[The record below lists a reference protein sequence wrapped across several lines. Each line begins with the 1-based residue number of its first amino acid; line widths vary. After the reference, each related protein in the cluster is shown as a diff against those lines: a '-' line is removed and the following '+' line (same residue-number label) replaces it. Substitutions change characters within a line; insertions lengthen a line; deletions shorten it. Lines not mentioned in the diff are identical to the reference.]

1 LKLRDIARTINA
13 NLKGDPD
20 LEIAGVAPLE
30 SGGPDQICLYLGGK
44 YKKDLA
50 RTGSRALVVAPGM
63 LAEGF
68 SLLEIERPRLRYIE
82 VIRLFHVEERRIGI
96 HPRAVV
102 SPTASLG
109 EGVFIGANAFI
120 GDGVRVGDGT
130 EIHENTVIYGA
141 AAVGRRCRIWAS
153 VVIREGTVIGD
164 NVIIHPGAV
173 LGADGFGFEPDE
185 KGVYRKIPQVGRV
198 VIEDDVEIGAN
209 TCIDRA
215 ALGETR
221 IGRGV
226 KIDNLCQF
234 GHNVRVG
241 PDTVISGMVGISGSV
256 NVGRRVV
263 MGGGCAVA
271 DHVNIGDGVMMAGRT
286 GVLGDVPPGSVI
298 GGAPHTDL
306 KTFMKAMAILYRQA
320 RKGHTAGEG
329 R

>member
-1 LKLRDIARTINA
+1 MKLRDIALTINA
-13 NLKGDPD
+13 TLKGDPD
-20 LEIAGVAPLE
+20 LEITGVAPLE
-30 SGGPDQICLYLGGK
+30 SAGPEHICLYLGGK

-50 RTGSRALVVAPGM
+50 RTRALALVVAPGKS
-63 LAEGF
+63 AEGF
-68 SLLEIERPRLRYIE
+68 SLLETERPRLRYIE
-82 VIRLFHVEERRIGI
+82 VIRLFHPEERRSGI

-109 EGVFIGANAFI
+109 EGVFVGANAFI
-120 GDGVRVGDGT
+120 GEGARVGGGT
-130 EIHENTVIYGA
+130 EIHANAVVYGGAVI
-141 AAVGRRCRIWAS
+141 GRRCRIWAS

-164 NVIIHPGAV
+164 NVVIHPGAV

-185 KGVYRKIPQVGRV
+185 KGVYHKIPQVGRV

-241 PDTVISGMVGISGSV
+241 ADTVISGMVGISGSV
-256 NVGRRVV
+256 NIGRRVV
-263 MGGGCAVA
+263 MGGGSGVA
-271 DHVNIGDGVMMAGRT
+271 DHANIGDGVMMAGRT
-286 GVLGDVPPGSVI
+286 GVLGDVPSGAVI

-306 KTFMKAMAILYRQA
+306 KTWMKAMAILYRQA
-320 RKGHTAGEG
+320 KKGQTAGEG